1 MIINKEELNK
11 LYDLIVAL
19 RQAIALEK
27 NGNENILQLDSED
40 PVQNKVIELDN
51 FYSEIMKDC
60 GLLEENED

>member
-27 NGNENILQLDSED
+27 NGNENILQLDSKD